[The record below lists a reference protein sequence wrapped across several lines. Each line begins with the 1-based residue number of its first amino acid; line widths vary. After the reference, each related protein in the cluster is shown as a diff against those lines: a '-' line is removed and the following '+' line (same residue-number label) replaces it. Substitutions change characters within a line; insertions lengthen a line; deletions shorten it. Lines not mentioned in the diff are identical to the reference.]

1 MRFEDSVM
9 ITIVCP
15 FCGKEHSVE
24 VSERAFYEWQ
34 SGALIQSVMPTL
46 SATEREQLVSHICPA
61 CQANLFGE
69 DPEEEEEIDISD
81 FEDEDEGDD
90 ISACMCESLEFT
102 GQWW

>member
-46 SATEREQLVSHICPA
+46 SATEREQLISHICPA

-69 DPEEEEEIDISD
+69 DPEE
-81 FEDEDEGDD
+81 DEDEGDD
-90 ISACMCESLEFT
+90 ISACMRESLEFT

>member
-34 SGALIQSVMPTL
+34 SGALIQNVMPTL
-46 SATEREQLVSHICPA
+46 SATEREQLVSRICPA

-69 DPEEEEEIDISD
+69 DPEE
-81 FEDEDEGDD
+81 DEDEGDD
-90 ISACMCESLEFT
+90 ISACMRESLEFT